1 MTTPEVC
8 SPEAFE
14 NFFLAKCYDVISNGQ
29 YKKHLVRCKDTGETW
44 AVKMGADVQLVQ
56 SCINKV
62 QSAVASMP
70 HMGNHLQEI
79 CRSVMNSAQPP
90 VKLYLGVCNCTITNA
105 VCTQSLDL
113 SKTAR
118 SSQPTRVS
126 LKFCH
131 FFMML
136 WLCNKIEYVVRSVC
150 RGWMDGRDSGDTYKD
165 LCEGVKADHAEFIAR
180 MHKLFNVAYA
190 HVTRTL
196 EEYRHENSGAPILHM
211 TT

>member
-90 VKLYLGVCNCTITNA
+90 GQA
-105 VCTQSLDL
+105 VPRRMQLHHHQ
-113 SKTAR
+113 R
-118 SSQPTRVS
+118 RV
-126 LKFCH
+126 H
-131 FFMML
+131 P
-136 WLCNKIEYVVRSVC
+136 
-150 RGWMDGRDSGDTYKD
+150 
-165 LCEGVKADHAEFIAR
+165 
-180 MHKLFNVAYA
+180 VAGP
-190 HVTRTL
+190 VQDR
-196 EEYRHENSGAPILHM
+196 PQ
-211 TT
+211 